1 MAADMGTWPPEQA
14 TVLYQVLQDAGLSPQ
29 AKRTREGVKVTVDD
43 DEADRAH
50 QTLVANMDA
59 IARAARPPAPK
70 PGPRRRTQPGPTED
84 RPSRDGAPLAS
95 QRLQRVSRPLG
106 LLLIGLVLA
115 TVIRPLAVPIVVFTV
130 AGVVYLLG
138 KQTQAENGDD
148 R

>member
-1 MAADMGTWPPEQA
+1 MAADLGTWPPEQA

-59 IARAARPPAPK
+59 IARAARPPTPK
-70 PGPRRRTQPGPTED
+70 AGPRRRARPGPAQE
-84 RPSRDGAPLAS
+84 RPTRDGSPLAS
-95 QRLQRVSRPLG
+95 QKLQRLSRPLG
-106 LLLIGLVLA
+106 LLLIGLLLA
-115 TVIRPLAVPIVVFTV
+115 TIIRPLALPIVVFTV
-130 AGVVYLLG
+130 AGIVYLLG
-138 KQTQAENGDD
+138 KQTQAEGDED